1 MLLGGLFLALTSVPV
16 DKAAHFGVSYA
27 LTHSCYSFTRNVLK
41 ASKNTSLLACTFTTT
56 AVGVAREMHG
66 NKDKNDMY
74 ANVYGMGAAIG
85 FITLDW

>member
-1 MLLGGLFLALTSVPV
+1 MILSSLFLILTSIPV

-27 LTHSCYSFTRNVLK
+27 LTHSCYSFTRNVVK
-41 ASKNTSLLACTFTTT
+41 AGKNTSLLACAVATT
-56 AVGVAREMHG
+56 AVGVAREAYG

-74 ANVYGMGAAIG
+74 ANIYGIGAAVG